1 METRKTIEQQRA
13 KKAWALVQEVIK
25 TNDSN
30 LSSEYKT
37 IVKNAGGYI
46 MTNGLIQTLAFL
58 HSKIDKTKAND
69 AHRLFLIH
77 LNNLIIEEKKL
88 QGSFDL
94 LKEIRDNANNI
105 EYRKFTNLSLAF
117 IIWLKRFVEGN
128 L

>member
-25 TNDSN
+25 MNDSN

-46 MTNGLIQTLAFL
+46 MNNGLMQTLAFFS
-58 HSKIDKTKAND
+58 SKIDRKKTTD
-69 AHRLFLIH
+69 VYRIFLSH
-77 LNNLIIEEKKL
+77 LNQLIIEEKKL
-88 QGSFDL
+88 QDNFDL

-105 EYRKFTNLSLAF
+105 EYRKFRNLSLAV